1 MNVKI
6 SWYRE
11 VLELEPDSRLF
22 YPLARLLAEE
32 GELDEACAVLARGL
46 ERHPGYLEAR
56 LYYVELLRE
65 LHRTEESSRE
75 LELLAPVFARHSGFW
90 QAWAATAA
98 TGGALDSALA
108 LRLMGLFVQGV
119 QVDLSDLLRR
129 GLDSLEA
136 ELGLGTIKAH
146 KAPLPAA
153 ETSGNSFDAALHVPH
168 QAHPQ
173 AHALATPETSAT
185 SAASAASADAASS
198 RPNPLASIQAA
209 AATLAAPVVSAHNSG
224 AAPVQAASPSSG
236 LSSETS
242 FRSSAQASAGDVILL
257 KNRIEPAASA
267 DSADPVDEDAGLDTG
282 PATGTWPP
290 RTRSMAEVLA
300 EQGEYAEAMDIY
312 DELLAR
318 CRNVKQ
324 RQELEN
330 RRRELEAL
338 ARGRGT
344 GEAQADEVDDADDT
358 DRDTLSAESATRA
371 GSAQTAAPLKAEAS
385 SLPGRELIS
394 MLETLAD
401 RVEARIR

>member
-136 ELGLGTIKAH
+136 ELKAGTLRTAPARSVEKPVEGPAAPSAVHPVAQALGTAKAG
-146 KAPLPAA
+146 A
-153 ETSGNSFDAALHVPH
+153 V
-168 QAHPQ
+168 
-173 AHALATPETSAT
+173 
-185 SAASAASADAASS
+185 SAAPEPAM
-198 RPNPLASIQAA
+198 PNPLASIQAA
-209 AATLAAPVVSAHNSG
+209 AATLAAP
-224 AAPVQAASPSSG
+224 AASVAAVPAASS
-236 LSSETS
+236 
-242 FRSSAQASAGDVILL
+242 R
-257 KNRIEPAASA
+257 PAASA
-267 DSADPVDEDAGLDTG
+267 ASEVSLGSAPSDAASDAGAILLQDRVDDE
-282 PATGTWPP
+282 PAEALLAAESGTWPP

-318 CRNVKQ
+318 CRSMKQ
-324 RQELEN
+324 RQELES

-338 ARGRGT
+338 AKGRST
-344 GEAQADEVDDADDT
+344 AEAQAADDADEADEAEAG
-358 DRDTLSAESATRA
+358 DAPASLSAEAATQADSAA
-371 GSAQTAAPLKAEAS
+371 SSAARKAEAS
-385 SLPGRELIS
+385 PLPGRELIS